1 MLSLSGQRPSM
12 HRRRRRGHR
21 HGYDAF
27 SCAIQLRGGRR
38 RQFERRVPACRKFRR
53 VSEAADDAVAAS
65 RPASP
70 LDPNQFTQELVQFS
84 SVEQQIQ
91 TNTSLS
97 TLISLQQ
104 NAQVTSALGFLGHT
118 VVISGTTAQLTNGT
132 ATWNYSLNKP
142 ATATINISDSTGKVV
157 YSTTQGV
164 SPGQQTFT
172 WNGQTSNGNVLS
184 SGSYKISITATD
196 ANGQSVA
203 VATQTGR
210 CQRSRR
216 QSVAAGADRQRP
228 ELPAEPDSADR
239 ELIES

>member
-1 MLSLSGQRPSM
+1 MVTTPSVTPSSSGV
-12 HRRRRRGHR
+12 G
-21 HGYDAF
+21 A
-27 SCAIQLRGGRR
+27 AANANAATQLAGNFDEFLKLLTT
-38 RQFERRVPACRKFRR
+38 QLQHQDPL
-53 VSEAADDAVAAS
+53 
-65 RPASP
+65 SP

-118 VVISGTTAQLTNGT
+118 VVISGTTAQLANGK

-142 ATATINISDSTGKVV
+142 ATAAINVSDSTGKVV
-157 YSTTQGV
+157 FSTTQGV

-184 SGSYKISITATD
+184 SGTYKISITATD

>member
-1 MLSLSGQRPSM
+1 LSG
-12 HRRRRRGHR
+12 RGHQR
-21 HGYDAF
+21 
-27 SCAIQLRGGRR
+27 I
-38 RQFERRVPACRKFRR
+38 
-53 VSEAADDAVAAS
+53 DDAERDIGMVTTPTATSSGSATVGTAANSNAAS
-65 RPASP
+65 QLAGNFDQFLKLLTTQLQHQDPLSP

-118 VVISGTTAQLTNGT
+118 VVISGTMADLANGK
-132 ATWNYSLNKP
+132 ATWNYNINKP
-142 ATATINISDSTGKVV
+142 ATATINVSDSTGKVV

-164 SPGQQTFT
+164 TPGQQTFT

-184 SGSYKISITATD
+184 SGTYKISITATD

-203 VATQTGR
+203 VATQAQGVVTGVDV
-210 CQRSRR
+210 S
-216 QSVAAGADRQRP
+216 QSP
-228 ELPAEPDSADR
+228 PALTVNGQSYP
-239 ELIES
+239 LNQIQQIVN

>member
-1 MLSLSGQRPSM
+1 MLTAPAAAPATPGASPTSSSTGQAAGSAANLSLAGN
-12 HRRRRRGHR
+12 
-21 HGYDAF
+21 F
-27 SCAIQLRGGRR
+27 NEFLQLLTT
-38 RQFERRVPACRKFRR
+38 QLQHQDPL
-53 VSEAADDAVAAS
+53 
-65 RPASP
+65 SP

-104 NAQVTSALGFLGHT
+104 NAQVTSALGFLGHS

-132 ATWNYSLNKP
+132 ATWNYSLTKP

-157 YSTTQGV
+157 YSATQGV

-203 VATQTGR
+203 VATQTQGVV
-210 CQRSRR
+210 SGVDVS
-216 QSVAAGADRQRP
+216 QSP
-228 ELPAEPDSADR
+228 PALTVNGQSYP
-239 ELIES
+239 LNQIQQIVN

>member
-1 MLSLSGQRPSM
+1 VAINASTTPKGTSAMVTTPSVTPSSSGV
-12 HRRRRRGHR
+12 G
-21 HGYDAF
+21 
-27 SCAIQLRGGRR
+27 
-38 RQFERRVPACRKFRR
+38 
-53 VSEAADDAVAAS
+53 AAANSNAAS
-65 RPASP
+65 QLAGNFDEFLKLLTTQLQHQDPLSP

-104 NAQVTSALGFLGHT
+104 NAQVTSALGFLGHS

-132 ATWNYSLNKP
+132 ATWNYSLTKP
-142 ATATINISDSTGKVV
+142 ATATINISDSMGKVV
-157 YSTTQGV
+157 YSATQGV

-184 SGSYKISITATD
+184 SGTYKISITATD

-203 VATQTGR
+203 VATQTQGVV
-210 CQRSRR
+210 SGVDVS
-216 QSVAAGADRQRP
+216 QSP
-228 ELPAEPDSADR
+228 PALTVNGQSYP
-239 ELIES
+239 LNQIQQIVN

>member
-1 MLSLSGQRPSM
+1 LSG
-12 HRRRRRGHR
+12 HGHQC
-21 HGYDAF
+21 
-27 SCAIQLRGGRR
+27 S
-38 RQFERRVPACRKFRR
+38 
-53 VSEAADDAVAAS
+53 DDAEGDIGMVTTPTAAPSSSSATIGTAANANAAS
-65 RPASP
+65 QLAGNFDEFLKLLTTQLQHQDPLSP

-104 NAQVTSALGFLGHT
+104 NAQVTSALGFIGHS
-118 VVISGTTAQLTNGT
+118 VVISGTTAQLTNGK
-132 ATWNYSLNKP
+132 ATWNYSITKP
-142 ATATINISDSTGKVV
+142 ATATINISDSTGKTV

-172 WNGQTSNGNVLS
+172 WTGQTSNGNVLS

-203 VATQTGR
+203 VATQAQGVVTGVDVS
-210 CQRSRR
+210 QTPPALTVNG
-216 QSVAAGADRQRP
+216 QSYPLTEIQQIVN
-228 ELPAEPDSADR
+228 
-239 ELIES
+239 